1 MTKRI
6 IGTWI
11 VMTACACASPAMA
24 QTTNSDEA
32 PGKFARLLQRAETIV
47 NGVDGVT
54 QGVHPELGVSIVGG
68 GPAGGV
74 GYRVPL
80 FDRRVVVDA
89 SAVLSIR
96 GYKDVQTRIE
106 MPRLASGRLGIGAD
120 LRYEDGT
127 QINYFG
133 IGAGSSADQA
143 SNYRLRYLDTAGFAT
158 IHLSPAVSI
167 TGRGGILQGA
177 TVAGGTSTLVP
188 PIEARFEN
196 ASAPGLGL
204 RPDFTHADV
213 ALDVDTRDV
222 PGYPRSGGRYRASL
236 AAYHDRSE
244 NRFSFR
250 RIEGE
255 AAQYVPV
262 GDRSVAS
269 LHARLDVS
277 QTADGQ
283 QVPFYLLPSL
293 GSGQSLRGYD
303 DYRFRDRDAMLASA
317 EWRTHLVGLF
327 DIAGFVDTGSVAPT
341 FGTLASNRLLADYGV
356 GVRVH
361 SASRLIVR
369 LDVARGTEGM
379 HTILSFSPSMAF
391 SKRIV
396 APFIP

>member
-1 MTKRI
+1 MTQRF
-6 IGTWI
+6 IGTWMVI
-11 VMTACACASPAMA
+11 AACACATPAIA
-24 QTTNSDEA
+24 QNANDDAE
-32 PGKFARLLQRAETIV
+32 PGKLARLLQRAEAIV

-54 QGVHPELGVSIVGG
+54 EGVHPELGVSIVGG

-74 GYRVPL
+74 GYRLPML
-80 FDRRVVVDA
+80 DHRVVVDA
-89 SAVLSIR
+89 SAVLSVR
-96 GYKDVQTRIE
+96 GYKDVQTRVE
-106 MPRLASGRLGIGAD
+106 MPRLASGRLGVGAD

-133 IGAGSSADQA
+133 IGANSSVNSGAD
-143 SNYRLRYLDTAGFAT
+143 YRLRYFDAAGFAT
-158 IHLSPAVSI
+158 FHLSQAVSI
-167 TGRGGILQGA
+167 TGRAGVLQGA
-177 TVAGGTSTLVP
+177 SVTGGTSSVMP
-188 PIEARFEN
+188 SIETRFEN
-196 ASAPGLGL
+196 AAAPGLGL
-204 RPDFTHADV
+204 QPDFAHADI

-222 PGYPRSGGRYRASL
+222 PGYPRSGGRYRAAF
-236 AAYHDRSE
+236 AAYHDRGE
-244 NRFSFR
+244 NRFSFQ

-255 AAQYVPV
+255 AAQYLPI

-269 LHARLDVS
+269 LHARVDAS
-277 QTADGQ
+277 RTADGQ

-303 DYRFRDRDAMLASA
+303 DYRFRDRDALLASA

-327 DIAGFVDTGSVAPT
+327 DVAGFVDTGSVAPT
-341 FGTLASNRLLADYGV
+341 FGTLASNHLLSDFGV
-356 GVRVH
+356 GLRVH

-379 HTILSFSPSMAF
+379 HTILSFSPSLAF